1 MIHERE
7 RERER
12 EGTGYNEESEGQMG
26 WSLGGQKNPRDS
38 RNSLP
43 GSALGDH
50 EAKVKTSNFCPYP
63 YLCRWATLCPNQGI
77 GDLNAISNTT
87 PLSSCFLSPLLL
99 SREPLFLCSARLYA
113 PHILSVQIVLVGP
126 TALCSKPLMWRPPNI
141 KWCELDLVNL
151 NWNVQWQVATVHNL
165 HPKMPTSSTS
175 VLERLSFIS

>member
-1 MIHERE
+1 MLLYCFSFIYTPLLTAEQQHKSSYFLSLSLMIHLRE
-7 RERER
+7 REHMRER
-12 EGTGYNEESEGQMG
+12 EGTGNNEESEGQMG

-87 PLSSCFLSPLLL
+87 SLTFFLHCS
-99 SREPLFLCSARLYA
+99 SREKPSSYILLGFLPPYSLCTNSTGGAHCSL
-113 PHILSVQIVLVGP
+113 I
-126 TALCSKPLMWRPPNI
+126 
-141 KWCELDLVNL
+141 
-151 NWNVQWQVATVHNL
+151 
-165 HPKMPTSSTS
+165 
-175 VLERLSFIS
+175 